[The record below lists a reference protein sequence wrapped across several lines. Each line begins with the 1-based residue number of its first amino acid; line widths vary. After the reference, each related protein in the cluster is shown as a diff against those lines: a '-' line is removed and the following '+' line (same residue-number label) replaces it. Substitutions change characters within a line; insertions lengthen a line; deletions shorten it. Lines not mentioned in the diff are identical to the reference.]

1 MATTRSKRT
10 KQEDDVRMSRKISL
24 CATAAALVLETL
36 AASAEE
42 PVLRIAK
49 QGSMEAGGKT
59 INCTTNDGGDANSTR
74 SPPDRSARF
83 RLCCM
88 EYT

>member
-1 MATTRSKRT
+1 
-10 KQEDDVRMSRKISL
+10 MSRKISL

-74 SPPDRSARF
+74 LPPDRSARF